1 MKASP
6 VQWPLLYSFGR
17 RVPCPAQQ
25 RGLFGRHPVPSG
37 RAGPSG
43 ANVVGYH
50 IRSLSIPG
58 VYASFTPGE
67 CQRISRLRRCIMGD
81 QIAPAE
87 LTSADHRRRMQAIYR
102 LVEQHPPQAGIWIRP
117 LLKDREALV
126 RSAAIVALGDL
137 QDQESFAD
145 LVACL
150 AAPTSHEQRNAVRA
164 LVGLGG
170 ERMRDPLLQALS
182 QKADPFVCFDIIKG
196 LSAFADDGDVV
207 DALIQQLQAP
217 DEDVRATAAV
227 ALAKMR
233 ARAAV
238 PALQHMMQTDS
249 NQETSIH
256 GLWVANSSVAK
267 MAIAMILSGQQASA
281 LDWPS

>member
-1 MKASP
+1 
-6 VQWPLLYSFGR
+6 
-17 RVPCPAQQ
+17 
-25 RGLFGRHPVPSG
+25 
-37 RAGPSG
+37 
-43 ANVVGYH
+43 
-50 IRSLSIPG
+50 
-58 VYASFTPGE
+58 
-67 CQRISRLRRCIMGD
+67 MGD
-81 QIAPAE
+81 QDQTAPAD
-87 LTSADHRRRMQAIYR
+87 LTSADYRRRMQAIYR
-102 LVEQHPPQAGIWIRP
+102 LVEQHPPQAGSWIRP

-137 QDQESFAD
+137 QDQDALAD

-150 AAPTSHEQRNAVRA
+150 AAATTHEQSNAVRA
-164 LVGLGG
+164 LVALGG
-170 ERMRDPLLQALS
+170 ERMHDPLLQALS
-182 QKADPFVCFDIIKG
+182 QKTDPFVCFGIIKG
-196 LSAFADDGDVV
+196 LSTFADDGEVI

-233 ARAAV
+233 THAAV
-238 PALQHMMQTDS
+238 PALQHMMQTDT

-267 MAIAMILSGQQASA
+267 MAIATILSGQQASE